1 MRTILGRLAGALL
14 ALVLTSGLAAAQT
27 KITIAVGG
35 GACLC
40 YLPTVLAKQL
50 GEYDKA
56 GLAVELVDLKGG
68 SDALKA
74 VLGGS
79 ADVVSGYFDH
89 CVNLAAKKQELTSFV
104 VYDRYPGLVLVV
116 SPSHNAEIKSIKDLA
131 GKKVGVSAP
140 GSSTD
145 FFLKYLLKKNG
156 VDASGVAVI
165 GVGLGATAV
174 AAMQQGQI
182 DAAVMLDPS
191 VTVLQGSYPDLR
203 ILSDTRTQK
212 DTLDVFGGEY
222 PGGALYST
230 TAWIASHEKEAQAL
244 TNAIVNTLDLD
255 PLAFGRRYHG
265 ENAAGN
271 RRQEQGAL
279 SRRAQ
284 EHDPDVFGDRHD
296 GPQGRRRGAR
306 GVQREFARGCEGQY
320 RPQQDL
326 HQQICRSGEED
337 DGDECEISRLDDASG
352 DSPRHDARSRC
363 AAVVVAVRGGAAR
376 RDISAFRRQA
386 GGETAALERPHPAR
400 AQSGFQQR
408 PSSRASYFET
418 DFASFLAWRDWGF
431 PDPDVFNG
439 FGMGALR
446 CADGAFVLGE
456 MGRHTANAGR
466 IYFPSGTPDL
476 DDISDGTVDI
486 AGSVAREVEEETGL
500 TPADYRADA
509 HWDCVVS
516 GAAIAMIRILN
527 VDSSGEALRARIEA
541 NLGRQHQPEL
551 SAIHLVRG
559 TSDLTAAMPRFVTAF
574 IEKQFSSR
582 SA

>member
-1 MRTILGRLAGALL
+1 MRTMFGRLAGTLL
-14 ALVLTSGLAAAQT
+14 ALVLTSGLAAAQS
-27 KITIAVGG
+27 KITVAVGG

-50 GEYDKA
+50 GEYEKA
-56 GLAVELVDLKGG
+56 GLSVELVDLKGG

-156 VDASGVAVI
+156 VDSAGVAVI

-230 TAWIASHEKEAQAL
+230 TAWVASHEKEAQAL
-244 TNAIVNTLDLD
+244 TNAIVNTLAWIHSHSPEDIMAKMPPEIVGKNKELYLAALKNTIPMYSQTGKMD
-255 PLAFGRRYHG
+255 PK
-265 ENAAGN
+265 
-271 RRQEQGAL
+271 GA
-279 SRRAQ
+279 
-284 EHDPDVFGDRHD
+284 
-296 GPQGRRRGAR
+296 
-306 GVQREFARGCEGQY
+306 
-320 RPQQDL
+320 
-326 HQQICRSGEED
+326 
-337 DGDECEISRLDDASG
+337 
-352 DSPRHDARSRC
+352 
-363 AAVVVAVRGGAAR
+363 AAVLAVFSESSPEVAKANIDLAKTFTNKFVE
-376 RDISAFRRQA
+376 QA
-386 GGETAALERPHPAR
+386 KKTTG
-400 AQSGFQQR
+400 
-408 PSSRASYFET
+408 
-418 DFASFLAWRDWGF
+418 
-431 PDPDVFNG
+431 
-439 FGMGALR
+439 
-446 CADGAFVLGE
+446 
-456 MGRHTANAGR
+456 ANA
-466 IYFPSGTPDL
+466 
-476 DDISDGTVDI
+476 
-486 AGSVAREVEEETGL
+486 
-500 TPADYRADA
+500 
-509 HWDCVVS
+509 
-516 GAAIAMIRILN
+516 
-527 VDSSGEALRARIEA
+527 
-541 NLGRQHQPEL
+541 
-551 SAIHLVRG
+551 
-559 TSDLTAAMPRFVTAF
+559 
-574 IEKQFSSR
+574 K
-582 SA
+582 